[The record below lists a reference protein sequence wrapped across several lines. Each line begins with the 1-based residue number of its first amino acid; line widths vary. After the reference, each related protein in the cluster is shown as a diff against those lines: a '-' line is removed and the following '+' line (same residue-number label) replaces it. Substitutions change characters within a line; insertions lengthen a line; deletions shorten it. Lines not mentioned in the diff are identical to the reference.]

1 MIYHHENHVNY
12 SLTSIPTTWLLV
24 GYRNIKQVATCTHVR
39 NVTTTTYTCAKWT
52 WRTELQKENVLR
64 RVHMC
69 MCACVLKGNQ
79 LQGAN
84 VEYVLL
90 NREKPEATPFTR
102 WDLHYT
108 ISIYLTK

>member
-1 MIYHHENHVNY
+1 MDMAHG
-12 SLTSIPTTWLLV
+12 TSETKCFT
-24 GYRNIKQVATCTHVR
+24 QS
-39 NVTTTTYTCAKWT
+39 TY
-52 WRTELQKENVLR
+52 VY
-64 RVHMC
+64 V
-69 MCACVLKGNQ
+69 CACVLKGNQ